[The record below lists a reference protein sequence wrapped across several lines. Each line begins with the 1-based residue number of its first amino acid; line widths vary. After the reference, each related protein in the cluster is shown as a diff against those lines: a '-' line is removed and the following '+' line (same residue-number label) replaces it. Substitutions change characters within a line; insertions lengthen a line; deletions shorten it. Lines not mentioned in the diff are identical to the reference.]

1 MKLLFDQ
8 NLSPK
13 LAHSFR
19 DKFNETVHLQDLGL
33 DSAEDFIIDSENGIL
48 TIF

>member
-13 LAHSFR
+13 LAEFFKDSF
-19 DKFNETVHLQDLGL
+19 NNTVHLQDVGFGAA
-33 DSAEDFIIDSENGIL
+33 DDVFAGIY
-48 TIF
+48 